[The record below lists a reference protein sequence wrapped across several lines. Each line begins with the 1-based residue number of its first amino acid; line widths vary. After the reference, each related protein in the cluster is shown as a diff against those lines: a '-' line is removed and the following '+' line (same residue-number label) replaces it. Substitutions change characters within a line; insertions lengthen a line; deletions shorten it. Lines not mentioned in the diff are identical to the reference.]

1 MRRALVLGVA
11 LLASGCMFR
20 VQTAR
25 NAPGV
30 VDLNKAPTPLTRV
43 ETPEDPGGR
52 GIAISGATTEGMFAK
67 PHDVGGMFGLELA
80 LFPYSMEKSGRSWLN
95 EGPVRGFGGAI
106 GWTMYRGSNHSF
118 GETFGPI
125 YSEARVL
132 VPISRGIGM
141 TRFGLG
147 PAFNPQSLN
156 AGPQASACIG
166 VHPAFFMFC
175 TRGSYMFGGDGA
187 EVYFYFET
195 ATFLELG
202 WSK

>member
-25 NAPGV
+25 NAPGN
-30 VDLNKAPTPLTRV
+30 VDLNKAPRPLTAV

-52 GIAISGATTEGMFAK
+52 GVALYGSAT
-67 PHDVGGMFGLELA
+67 VGGFGQSHNVGGVFGAELGF
-80 LFPYSMEKSGRSWLN
+80 FPYSMEKSGRSWLN
-95 EGPVRGFGGAI
+95 EGPITGFGGAL
-106 GWTMYRGSNHSF
+106 GWSILRTSNHVD
-118 GETFGPI
+118 GETFGPL
-125 YSEARVL
+125 YAEARAMVA
-132 VPISRGIGM
+132 ISRGIGV

-147 PAFNPQSLN
+147 PAFNPQSLD

-175 TRGSYMFGGDGA
+175 TRGSYMFGGEGP
-187 EVYFYFET
+187 EIYVYFET
-195 ATFLELG
+195 STFLEVG